1 MQNQSSLKKSF
12 MGRNKP
18 LHNLFNHSKKLRMNI
33 KLLQMNNT
41 NCNQTINSWKKFMMH
56 FKQNTILLLPKKTST
71 LLVSRHNLQHCKR
84 NFKIIWRGMKKL
96 LKKRMSFL
104 IVQSKK
110 KTTIYLKLSKKRTTI
125 YLTQSKKRTT
135 ISLKQ

>member
-1 MQNQSSLKKSF
+1 
-12 MGRNKP
+12 
-18 LHNLFNHSKKLRMNI
+18 
-33 KLLQMNNT
+33 MNNT

-56 FKQNTILLLPKKTST
+56 FKKNTILLLPKKTST
-71 LLVSRHNLQHCKR
+71 LLISRHNLKHCKR

-96 LKKRMSFL
+96 LKKRMSILIIQSKKRMSFL

-110 KTTIYLKLSKKRTTI
+110 KTIILIIQSKQKTTIYLKLSKKRTIIYLKLSKKRTII